1 MKTKTRYRVEWIE
14 VFDEC
19 GSHKYGD
26 KIFIEKSK
34 ILFNQYGITL
44 VNPARCPNVKSNIAK
59 KFIKWLTSFEGQ
71 NKIKAFKVKGK
82 QMFFPNAN

>member
-19 GSHKYGD
+19 GSHKYDD

-34 ILFNQYGITL
+34 ALEFL
-44 VNPARCPNVKSNIAK
+44 KS
-59 KFIKWLTSFEGQ
+59 
-71 NKIKAFKVKGK
+71 KIQDCGRMYKEEYLLEDHGEWYAWEVVGEPIFGEHL
-82 QMFFPNAN
+82 

>member
-19 GSHKYGD
+19 GSHKYDD

-34 ILFNQYGITL
+34 ALEFLKSKTQDYGRMYKEEYSLEDHGEWYDWDVVGEPIFSEHL
-44 VNPARCPNVKSNIAK
+44 
-59 KFIKWLTSFEGQ
+59 
-71 NKIKAFKVKGK
+71 
-82 QMFFPNAN
+82 